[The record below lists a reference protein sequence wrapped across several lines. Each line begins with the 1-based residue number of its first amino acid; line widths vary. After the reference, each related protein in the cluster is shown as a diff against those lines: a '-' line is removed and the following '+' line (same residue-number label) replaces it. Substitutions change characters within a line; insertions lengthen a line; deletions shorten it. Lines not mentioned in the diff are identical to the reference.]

1 MSELLGDKKELL
13 KVLIKDLH
21 KGVDPEEAKAR
32 FHTVLRETTPQ
43 DIAEIEEELI
53 NEGMSKE
60 EIEKLCHVHLEVFKE
75 SLDRYKAIAPEGH
88 PIHILMEEHKV
99 LETYAGELVKAA
111 KEIKKAGGYVA
122 AEAAMKQY
130 RHLVEHFKRSESH
143 YVREENVL
151 FPHLEKQG
159 ITKPPAFMWEQHNQI
174 RDLEKVLYSLKEDMP
189 FNEFST
195 QLGEIATSLADMLA
209 GHFDRENQVL
219 FPAALRVIDEE
230 EWPGIRQEFD
240 DLGYCCFTPDKA
252 RAVFAKGHVASEP
265 KEAKEGEA
273 GLPTGTLT
281 IRDIE
286 AILNNLPVDIT
297 FVDEQDTV
305 RYFSESKERIFPRTK
320 AIIGRKVQN
329 CHPQDSV
336 HAVEKVVDELKR
348 GKRDSAEFWINLNE
362 RLIYIRYFA
371 IRDKEGKYTGC
382 LEVTQ
387 DITDIQ
393 NIQGEKRLL

>member
-21 KGVDPEEAKAR
+21 KGVDPQEAKER
-32 FHTVLRETTPQ
+32 FQAVLKETTPQ

-60 EIEKLCHVHLEVFKE
+60 EIEKLCHIHLAVFKE

-88 PIHILMEEHKV
+88 PIHILMEEHKI
-99 LETYAGELVKAA
+99 LETYAGELVETA
-111 KEIKKAGGYVA
+111 KEIKKAGGYLA

-189 FNEFST
+189 FDEFSS
-195 QLGEIATSLADMLA
+195 QLVQIATALAEMLA
-209 GHFDRENQVL
+209 GHFERENQVL
-219 FPAALRVIDEE
+219 FPAALRVIEKK
-230 EWPGIRQEFD
+230 EWPGMRHEFD

-252 RAVFAKGHVASEP
+252 RATFAEGHESPEP
-265 KEAKEGEA
+265 KEAREGEMA
-273 GLPTGTLT
+273 LPTGTLT
-281 IRDIE
+281 VKEVE
-286 AILNNLPVDIT
+286 AIFNNLPVDVT
-297 FVDEQDTV
+297 FVDDQDMV

-336 HAVEKVVDELKR
+336 HVVEKIVDDLKS
-348 GKRDSAEFWINLNE
+348 GKRDMAEFWINLNA

-393 NIQGEKRLL
+393 KIQGEKRLL